1 MAVDEEAETIEGMPY
16 DVTIR
21 LNGKGVGVVGPGF
34 NLLLKHLGVDA
45 GRMWDK
51 GFRGTIQIRGIMYEK
66 RNRTR

>member
-21 LNGKGVGVVGPGF
+21 LSGKGVGVVGAGF
-34 NLLLKHLGVDA
+34 HMLLKHLGIDA
-45 GRMWDK
+45 GRMWEK
-51 GFRGTIQIRGIMYEK
+51 GFRGTITVKGMMYDK